1 MLWRRS
7 FTGTTLKVVLPSESE
22 GLSDILT
29 QVLKLSGDNCMVPEQ
44 EFEAVFVVI
53 LPASISLLNITETAV
68 FTLMRNEFSSGE
80 TE

>member
-1 MLWRRS
+1 MLWRSS

-22 GLSDILT
+22 GVSDILT
-29 QVLKLSGDNCMVPEQ
+29 QVLKLSGDNWMVPEH
-44 EFEAVFVVI
+44 EFEDVFVVI
-53 LPASISLLNITETAV
+53 LPASISLLNIIETGV